1 MGTAAG
7 SSDPQL
13 PLGVTDADSAAEAA
27 KADPEVPPV
36 RPDATPT
43 AEPVKKSSRAGRNLP
58 AAVGVGAGLGAL
70 VIVVLAFAPKAW
82 LVVVAVAIAIAT
94 WEVTKR
100 LREADVLVPR
110 IPLLVGGQAMI
121 WLGWPYGT
129 TGVLGAF
136 AGTTVVSMLWR
147 LFDRG
152 LRGRPRNYLRDT
164 AVTVFTAA
172 WVPFLASFATLMVL
186 DDNGAARVFCL
197 MIVCVASDVGGYAA
211 GVLFGK
217 HPMAPAISPKKS
229 WEGFGGSVLACTV
242 AGILTVTLL
251 LDAAWWIGALLGVV
265 LAATATAS
273 DLIESQVKRD
283 LGIKDMGT
291 LLPGHGGIM
300 DRLDSI
306 LPSAFVTWLVLGAFV

>member
-110 IPLLVGGQAMI
+110 IPLLVGG
-121 WLGWPYGT
+121 
-129 TGVLGAF
+129 
-136 AGTTVVSMLWR
+136 R
-147 LFDRG
+147 R
-152 LRGRPRNYLRDT
+152 
-164 AVTVFTAA
+164 
-172 WVPFLASFATLMVL
+172 
-186 DDNGAARVFCL
+186 
-197 MIVCVASDVGGYAA
+197 
-211 GVLFGK
+211 
-217 HPMAPAISPKKS
+217 
-229 WEGFGGSVLACTV
+229 
-242 AGILTVTLL
+242 
-251 LDAAWWIGALLGVV
+251 
-265 LAATATAS
+265 
-273 DLIESQVKRD
+273 
-283 LGIKDMGT
+283 
-291 LLPGHGGIM
+291 
-300 DRLDSI
+300 
-306 LPSAFVTWLVLGAFV
+306 